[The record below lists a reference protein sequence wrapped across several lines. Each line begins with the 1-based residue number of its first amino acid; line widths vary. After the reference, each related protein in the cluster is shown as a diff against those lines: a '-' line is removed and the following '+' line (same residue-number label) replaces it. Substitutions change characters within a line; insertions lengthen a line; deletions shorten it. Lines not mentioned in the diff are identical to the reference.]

1 MSSPRQR
8 NWLELA
14 RHLAASTPN
23 SCLGL
28 MQAGPRIEVGA
39 AAVLARQLTDRLH
52 CPTLLLRLEIQPRRA
67 GEVISSERPESLAAD
82 LDVARWKLPVR
93 RGELTAIPMGHLAE
107 LARWKQRYRLILI
120 DLQGVVGPWGGSVGR
135 LCDQVWLLYSSD
147 AQGCRRASARIE
159 RLAAAGVRIEG
170 RIGLFYGEQSA
181 VEATQSMA
189 ITGQAA

>member
-1 MSSPRQR
+1 
-8 NWLELA
+8 
-14 RHLAASTPN
+14 
-23 SCLGL
+23 
-28 MQAGPRIEVGA
+28 
-39 AAVLARQLTDRLH
+39 
-52 CPTLLLRLEIQPRRA
+52 
-67 GEVISSERPESLAAD
+67 
-82 LDVARWKLPVR
+82 
-93 RGELTAIPMGHLAE
+93 MGHLAE